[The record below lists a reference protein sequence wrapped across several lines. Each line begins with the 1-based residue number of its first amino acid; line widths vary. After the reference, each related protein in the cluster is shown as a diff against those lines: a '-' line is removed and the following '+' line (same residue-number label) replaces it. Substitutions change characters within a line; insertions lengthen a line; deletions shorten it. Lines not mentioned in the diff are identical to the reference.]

1 MLTTKG
7 DSGSMKVKII
17 VFSDYICPFC
27 FIGKHRIERLK
38 TEFNIDVQ
46 WESFE
51 LYPEDSSLPDP
62 SYLERVWVKVK
73 QLAEDA
79 GINIRRPSTLPRSRL
94 ALEGAEYAKEEGKFQ
109 QYHDGVFEA
118 YFQLDKDI
126 GSIKV
131 LLWVAKKISLDL
143 KDFEYCLVNRTMKN
157 KIEEQRR
164 EAVELGINAIPTF
177 IIGDERIVGAQ
188 PYERLRSA
196 VEEVVNSR

>member
-1 MLTTKG
+1 VLTTNG
-7 DSGSMKVKII
+7 DPISMKVKIT

-46 WESFE
+46 WKSFE
-51 LYPEDSSLPDP
+51 LYPEGSPPPDP

-94 ALEGAEYAKEEGKFQ
+94 ALEGAEYAKGEGKFQ
-109 QYHDGVFEA
+109 QYHDEVFEA

-131 LLWVAKKISLDL
+131 LLWVAEKISLDVT
-143 KDFEYCLVNRTMKN
+143 DFEYCLVHRTMKDN
-157 KIEEQRR
+157 IEEQRR
-164 EAVELGINAIPTF
+164 EAAELGINAIPTF
-177 IIGDERIVGAQ
+177 IIGDEKIVGAQ

-196 VEEVVNSR
+196 LEELVNSR